1 MRPAVVGLERARTRS
16 VTVRARTPGRWCPGP
31 GFSRPNGTR
40 QRRKDWE
47 QIVAAYR
54 QSGLTQEAFARRQGM
69 PVGTLRAWIYRR
81 AGRRAPRLLPVRVR
95 AMAPEI
101 AVELRL
107 PSGVAM

>member
-1 MRPAVVGLERARTRS
+1 MA
-16 VTVRARTPGRWCPGP
+16 
-31 GFSRPNGTR
+31 R

-47 QIVAAYR
+47 QIVAAYP

-107 PSGVAM
+107 PSGVAMRIAVDTDPAYITALLRALA